1 MVHEHCFQAQSTALF
16 MYYILYFAPL
26 HFCQYTMD
34 AEGHS
39 TSTSAIASALASGI
53 TSTAMG
59 LVPVNS
65 KSAGL
70 LEAAVPMVIVQEFI
84 EDNKE
89 KGMPVN
95 QKVADLK
102 KKQEAIKAEK
112 KLVTK
117 KLKNKE
123 RTLSCLRA
131 RAKRL
136 SSETLAQVLDIRAT
150 EFNLKRIKKNEADL
164 ATLGMNKDEAN
175 KQDE

>member
-1 MVHEHCFQAQSTALF
+1 
-16 MYYILYFAPL
+16 
-26 HFCQYTMD
+26 
-34 AEGHS
+34 
-39 TSTSAIASALASGI
+39 
-53 TSTAMG
+53 
-59 LVPVNS
+59 
-65 KSAGL
+65 
-70 LEAAVPMVIVQEFI
+70 MVIVQEFI

-123 RTLSCLRA
+123 RTLSWLRA

-150 EFNLKRIKKNEADL
+150 EFNVKRILKNEADL
-164 ATLGMNKDEAN
+164 ATME
-175 KQDE
+175 